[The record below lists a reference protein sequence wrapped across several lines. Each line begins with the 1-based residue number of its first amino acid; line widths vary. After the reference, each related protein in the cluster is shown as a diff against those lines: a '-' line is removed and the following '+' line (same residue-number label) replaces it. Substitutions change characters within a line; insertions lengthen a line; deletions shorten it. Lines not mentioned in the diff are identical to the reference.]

1 MLIEQWPRTGD
12 KERMET
18 LLLISLSEKTDKLRE
33 PSLNCATLDISLL
46 CVSVQTNYRV
56 LS

>member
-18 LLLISLSEKTDKLRE
+18 LLLISLSEKTDELRE
-33 PSLNCATLDISLL
+33 HSLNYATLDISSL
-46 CVSVQTNYRV
+46 CVTVQTNYRV

>member
-18 LLLISLSEKTDKLRE
+18 LLLISLSEKTDELRE
-33 PSLNCATLDISLL
+33 PSLNYATLDISSL
-46 CVSVQTNYRV
+46 CVTVQTNYRV

>member
-18 LLLISLSEKTDKLRE
+18 LLLISLSVCKDRQIKGALTELCNSWYLFIVWD
-33 PSLNCATLDISLL
+33 CANQLQS
-46 CVSVQTNYRV
+46 
-56 LS
+56 

>member
-1 MLIEQWPRTGD
+1 MIIEQWPRTGD

-18 LLLISLSEKTDKLRE
+18 LLLISLSEKTDKLRD